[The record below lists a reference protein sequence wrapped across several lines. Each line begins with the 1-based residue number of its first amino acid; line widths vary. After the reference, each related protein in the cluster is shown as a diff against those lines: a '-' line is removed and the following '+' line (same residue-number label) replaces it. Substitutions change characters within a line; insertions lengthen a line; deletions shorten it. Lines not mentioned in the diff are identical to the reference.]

1 MNLQAPGCRP
11 PALPGLAER
20 LTQNPGSCP
29 PRSDSKSR
37 SWLLFGCVL
46 AHGFLWER
54 SIFKSCRGMNTFLE
68 FKEIIKTM
76 KRKYK
81 GPAGI
86 GIFPHLYHSLLFP
99 LCLQEITTEQI
110 PNWFL
115 GNLALRIVLLSWAAT
130 PSPGKR
136 ASLPKSSRVEAFRG
150 LGQRLALFL
159 QEWNL
164 FSDFSTFNTLMSCVH
179 PDWPRRPEIIFVLS
193 TS

>member
-11 PALPGLAER
+11 PGPAR
-20 LTQNPGSCP
+20 LSWETDSE
-29 PRSDSKSR
+29 PRLMSSPLRRKSR

-54 SIFKSCRGMNTFLE
+54 SIFKSCRGMTTFLE
-68 FKEIIKTM
+68 FKKIIKTM

-86 GIFPHLYHSLLFP
+86 GIFPHLYYSLLFP